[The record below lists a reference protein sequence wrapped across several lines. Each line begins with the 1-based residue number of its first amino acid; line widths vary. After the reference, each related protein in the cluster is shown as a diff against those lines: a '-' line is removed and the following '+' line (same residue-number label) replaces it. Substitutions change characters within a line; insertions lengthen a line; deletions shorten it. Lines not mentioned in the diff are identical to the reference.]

1 MRPGNVAAAL
11 RPAIGGG
18 STGPNDAGTT
28 HDARVVAV
36 ESVAELNRI
45 ARRGLLPSLPAGA
58 RVELTLLPA
67 DHPERSAWEH
77 SVTRHA
83 SACGCEIAA
92 VALTLVVGVLVAAY
106 LLGAA
111 AIGLPGAPI
120 AVTWAVVCVCTV
132 LLVKA
137 SVAHAARR
145 SLRQLS
151 AEIAAAARAG
161 SA

>member
-1 MRPGNVAAAL
+1 MRPGDVAAAP
-11 RPAIGGG
+11 RPALGGG
-18 STGPNDAGTT
+18 STGPNGASTT

-36 ESVAELNRI
+36 RNVAELDRI
-45 ARRGLLPSLPAGA
+45 ARRGLLPSLPAGS

-67 DHPERSAWEH
+67 DHPERPAWE
-77 SVTRHA
+77 SSLTRHA
-83 SACGCEIAA
+83 SACGCEAAA

-120 AVTWAVVCVCTV
+120 AVSWAALCVCTV
-132 LLVKA
+132 LLIKA

-145 SLRQLS
+145 SLRHLS
-151 AEIAAAARAG
+151 AEIASAARAG